1 LTISVDTDGTAASIS
16 ITIMALK
23 DAIVLDFDTARE
35 TLIAYKKSIS
45 QRAILSHQS
54 LIEEYNL
61 FDIPKHFQV

>member
-45 QRAILSHQS
+45 QGAILSHQS